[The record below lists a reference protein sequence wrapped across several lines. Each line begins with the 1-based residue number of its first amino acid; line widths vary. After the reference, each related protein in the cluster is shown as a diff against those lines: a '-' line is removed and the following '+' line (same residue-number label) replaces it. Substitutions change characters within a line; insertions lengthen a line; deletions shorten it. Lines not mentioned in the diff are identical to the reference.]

1 MSICRAAG
9 VIAILAAHGTFGAA
23 VAQQKKPQQQVNPND
38 PSIYRP
44 PAKPP
49 ARPYVAPAPGPAA
62 PMERIPQGAPP
73 AQPPTHALG
82 FRYQEKSPSKPGPVS

>member
-1 MSICRAAG
+1 MNFCRAAA

-44 PAKPP
+44 PPKPP
-49 ARPYVAPAPGPAA
+49 ARPHVAPAPGPAT
-62 PMERIPQGAPP
+62 PMERIPPVAPP
-73 AQPPTHALG
+73 VQPAT
-82 FRYQEKSPSKPGPVS
+82 R